1 MNVTFPTY
9 NLQEFDR
16 VLKSA
21 EAAVDNAVNS
31 PPVEVV
37 PVKSKA
43 GGFVMKRQLVGAV
56 AGVVSRKKD
65 VDG

>member
-16 VLKSA
+16 VLKST

-56 AGVVSRKKD
+56 VGAVSNKKEAG
-65 VDG
+65 G